1 MKKILE
7 ENNLGFKL
15 LAFCI
20 AFLLWVVVVN
30 IEDPVEKKIYKDIP
44 VEILNE
50 DAIQSL
56 DQVYE
61 VVSGNTVNITV
72 KAKRSLLKMIK
83 ASDLKA
89 TADLSEAFNYA
100 VPIKTSC
107 PKYAISENVETMPDI
122 SVMKISLE
130 PVATEQF
137 KVTVD
142 MGDTVPGNG
151 YAIGSVVVKP
161 NMIKVSGAKS
171 QIERISEVRVK
182 LDVSNVSEDF
192 VKRLEPLVYDANGKQ
207 MDSANMKFS
216 SAEVKVSVKVLETKV
231 IPINI
236 STTGTPAPGFSLLAT
251 EYQPQTIEISG
262 SAKDLEK
269 IEEIPVKIDISGKND
284 DVEKTIDL
292 TMYLPK
298 GVNLAGTE
306 NTVTIKLVITQKKSK
321 DITFYPKDIQIKNKS
336 DNMILSYEKENTP
349 LVVRIIG
356 TEEEIRDVTV
366 ASLKPYINIEHL
378 EEGIHTLEIKF
389 EGMDSESIIV
399 SPSISFSL
407 KAIGENSPVSEEPVT
422 TAEISVTPGVTEE
435 PLQETEIPAQT
446 QPSKQTKPPKE
457 TETPAPAEEGEE
469 HNTAGHEEE
478 EGEQND

>member
-1 MKKILE
+1 MKKVLE

-15 LAFCI
+15 LAICI
-20 AFLLWVVVVN
+20 AFLLWVVVIN

-50 DAIQSL
+50 DTIQSL

-83 ASDLKA
+83 ASDLRA

-107 PKYAISENVETMPDI
+107 PKYAISENVETSPDI

-142 MGDTVPGNG
+142 MGDTVPENG
-151 YAIGSVVVKP
+151 YAIGAVVVKP

-182 LDVSNVSEDF
+182 LDVSNASEDF
-192 VKRLEPLVYDANGKQ
+192 VKRLEPLIYDANGKQ
-207 MDSANMKFS
+207 MDSGNMKFS

-236 STTGTPAPGFSLLAT
+236 STTGEPAYGYSLLAT
-251 EYQPQTIEISG
+251 EFQPQTVEISG
-262 SAKDLEK
+262 TPADLEN
-269 IEEIPVKIDISGKND
+269 IEEIAIVVDISEKNAE
-284 DVEKTIDL
+284 VEKTIDL
-292 TMYLPK
+292 TTYLPK
-298 GVNLAGTE
+298 GVSLAGTE
-306 NTVTIKLVITQKKSK
+306 NTVTIKLVITQEKSK
-321 DITFYPKDIQIKNKS
+321 DITFYPKDIEIKNS
-336 DNMILSYEKENTP
+336 NENTTLIYENESQP
-349 LVVRIIG
+349 LLVRIMG
-356 TEEEIRDVTV
+356 QEEKIKDVTI

-378 EEGIHTLEIKF
+378 EEGKHTLEIKF
-389 EGMDSESIIV
+389 EGIDNDSIITV
-399 SPSISFSL
+399 PSVTFSL
-407 KAIGENSPVSEEPVT
+407 EAIGEDNPDSDIPNHETDMTDTPV
-422 TAEISVTPGVTEE
+422 ATEE
-435 PLQETEIPAQT
+435 PKEEEDNKTT
-446 QPSKQTKPPKE
+446 SKPTTKPKPTAKPDEDENGTTDKE
-457 TETPAPAEEGEE
+457 DEG
-469 HNTAGHEEE
+469 
-478 EGEQND
+478 D